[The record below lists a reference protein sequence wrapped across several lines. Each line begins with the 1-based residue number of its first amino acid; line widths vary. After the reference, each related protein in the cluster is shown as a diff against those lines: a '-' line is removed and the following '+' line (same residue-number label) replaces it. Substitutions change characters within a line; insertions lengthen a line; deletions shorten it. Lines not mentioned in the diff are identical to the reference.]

1 MYKYH
6 HKTSVFDV
14 VMPHGMSTQANHP
27 RSTGVF
33 TAHLPRMDLTL
44 AYRAFPC
51 AVLPPTGQKPLMPS
65 CLRACL
71 VASHHF
77 FSALEANLFLPSA
90 ERDLLTILPLLLLVR
105 VALVSP
111 PTVFAFLPEKTASL
125 ARLPFAMALT
135 FLTFFAFMALPFPM

>member
-1 MYKYH
+1 
-6 HKTSVFDV
+6 
-14 VMPHGMSTQANHP
+14 
-27 RSTGVF
+27 
-33 TAHLPRMDLTL
+33 MDLTL

-51 AVLPPTGQKPLMPS
+51 AVLPPTAQKPLMPS
-65 CLRACL
+65 CLRACR

-77 FSALEANLFLPSA
+77 LSALEANLFLPSA

-111 PTVFAFLPEKTASL
+111 PTVFAFLPEKTASF

-135 FLTFFAFMALPFPM
+135 FLTFSLHGFRGLHRLALPH